1 MVYVIVD
8 IKEVFRM
15 STITNLE
22 DWNNVVKQIN
32 DYIKETEDD
41 EKKDDIDKG
50 ILIGLNMALDT
61 INENLGIKPEKE
73 KKPMTF
79 EEAAK
84 VQRWLHANTFLF
96 SSDDNNIKLST
107 DMAIRSFKLWK
118 YLVGRI
124 NDISVVVEG
133 IDMVGVNN
141 VNHLII
147 ECIKEI
153 QGV

>member
-1 MVYVIVD
+1 
-8 IKEVFRM
+8 M
-15 STITNLE
+15 STVTNLE

-96 SSDDNNIKLST
+96 NSDDNNIKLST

-118 YLVGRI
+118 YLVERI
-124 NDISVVVEG
+124 NGLSVVIDG
-133 IDMVGVNN
+133 KDMVGVDKINQ
-141 VNHLII
+141 LIV
-147 ECIKEI
+147 ECVKEI

>member
-1 MVYVIVD
+1 
-8 IKEVFRM
+8 M

-22 DWNNVVKQIN
+22 DWNNVVKQIS

-84 VQRWLHANTFLF
+84 VQRWLHVNTFLF

-118 YLVGRI
+118 YLAERI
-124 NDISVVVEG
+124 NGLSVVVDG

-141 VNHLII
+141 INRLIV

>member
-1 MVYVIVD
+1 MIYVIVG

-22 DWNNVVKQIN
+22 DWNNVVKQLN

-50 ILIGLNMALDT
+50 IIIGLNIALDT
-61 INENLGIKPEKE
+61 INENFGIKPEKE
-73 KKPMTF
+73 KKLMTF

-84 VQRWLHANTFLF
+84 VQRWLHAHTFLF
-96 SSDDNNIKLST
+96 NSDDNNIKLST

-124 NDISVVVEG
+124 NDISIVRNGSDVVP
-133 IDMVGVNN
+133 VND
-141 VNHLII
+141 VNKVIV